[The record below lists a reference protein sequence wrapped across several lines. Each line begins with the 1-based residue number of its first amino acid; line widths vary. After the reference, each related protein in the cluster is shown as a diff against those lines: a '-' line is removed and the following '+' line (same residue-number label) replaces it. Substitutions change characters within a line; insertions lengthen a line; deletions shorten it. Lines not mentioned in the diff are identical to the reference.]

1 MPTIPLIVATDSLE
15 FDVPEG
21 TLVTECRGPTGVTAE
36 AATRLV
42 SEAVAA
48 PRHAPPLAAHVVP
61 GDRVVVAIAG
71 EIPQAAAVQA
81 GVVRCLEEAGVSPT
95 EIAILRAAP
104 LQGHPVVGVAEPDL
118 FDPTLESATAYLA
131 ADAEARGLYLA
142 RQLVDADVVVT
153 LGRFGW
159 DAALGGRSPEGE
171 IWPVFGRRENRDRL
185 LLDVA
190 RRGRSGLADWRSSLH
205 DITWQLGVCASLRLV
220 AGYSG
225 SLHAACFG
233 LPEEATGLAREAA
246 AAWRPVVDEPA
257 DLTLATLS
265 PGFDQIAALVRAV
278 AAAARVTHPE
288 GTICVIGPVV
298 EPPGIVMS
306 RWRQGVPLLPL
317 VREAV
322 ASRDMALVSDALQT
336 RQLARV
342 LGERRLVL
350 QSGLDEV
357 VVEEL
362 GFGHASDLSVVERL
376 AHHAEHVVVLHEADQ
391 MLPRS

>member
-1 MPTIPLIVATDSLE
+1 M
-15 FDVPEG
+15 
-21 TLVTECRGPTGVTAE
+21 
-36 AATRLV
+36 
-42 SEAVAA
+42 
-48 PRHAPPLAAHVVP
+48 
-61 GDRVVVAIAG
+61 
-71 EIPQAAAVQA
+71 
-81 GVVRCLEEAGVSPT
+81 
-95 EIAILRAAP
+95 
-104 LQGHPVVGVAEPDL
+104 VGVAEPDL

-171 IWPVFGRRENRDRL
+171 IWPVFGRRENRGRL
-185 LLDVA
+185 LLDIA
-190 RRGRSGLADWRSSLH
+190 RRGRSGLVDWRSSLH

-220 AGYSG
+220 AGCSG

-233 LPEEATGLAREAA
+233 LPEEATGLARDAA

-257 DLTLATLS
+257 DLTLAILS
-265 PGFDQIAALVRAV
+265 PGSDQIAALVRAV

-362 GFGHASDLSVVERL
+362 GFGNASDLSVVERL
-376 AHHAEHVVVLHEADQ
+376 AHAAEHVVLLHEADQ